1 MYLNF
6 ISRLEIVRS
15 HDNAKR
21 KSIIEQQC
29 TTRDEKK
36 HGTRA
41 QTSGAKIPL
50 YHQKNRAM
58 YAFKVNF
65 QSKAKPIIYRFT
77 FNLKIYLSRFMLVN
91 KSINENKNH
100 EKNV

>member
-36 HGTRA
+36 HETRA

-50 YHQKNRAM
+50 YHQKKPCNVRLQGQ
-58 YAFKVNF
+58 FPK
-65 QSKAKPIIYRFT
+65 QSKA
-77 FNLKIYLSRFMLVN
+77 NYLSFHFQF
-91 KSINENKNH
+91 ENLSLSLCASQ
-100 EKNV
+100 